1 MNIGILGLGTVGGG
15 VVNVLNK
22 NQSEIARRSGVNIQV
37 THAAVRDINQDRI
50 CPTDHLKLTQ
60 DPFEI
65 VNNTNIDIVLEL
77 MGGTGL
83 AKE

>member
-37 THAAVRDINQDRI
+37 THAAVRDINQ
-50 CPTDHLKLTQ
+50 
-60 DPFEI
+60 
-65 VNNTNIDIVLEL
+65 
-77 MGGTGL
+77 
-83 AKE
+83 